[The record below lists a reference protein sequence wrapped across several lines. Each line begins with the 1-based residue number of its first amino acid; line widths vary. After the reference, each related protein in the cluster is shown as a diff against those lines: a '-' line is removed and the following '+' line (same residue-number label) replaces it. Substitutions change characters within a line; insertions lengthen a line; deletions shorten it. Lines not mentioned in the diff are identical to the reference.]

1 MKTEEIIAEATGALF
16 RRVLAIGAAAGF
28 VLGVFAT
35 LGSRAVL
42 S

>member
-1 MKTEEIIAEATGALF
+1 MKTEEMIAEATGALF
-16 RRVLAIGAAAGF
+16 RRVLVIGTAAGF
-28 VLGVFAT
+28 VLGVVAA

>member
-1 MKTEEIIAEATGALF
+1 MTTEEIIAEGNAALF
-16 RRVLAIGAAAGF
+16 WRVLAVGTAAGF
-28 VLGVFAT
+28 VLGVVAT